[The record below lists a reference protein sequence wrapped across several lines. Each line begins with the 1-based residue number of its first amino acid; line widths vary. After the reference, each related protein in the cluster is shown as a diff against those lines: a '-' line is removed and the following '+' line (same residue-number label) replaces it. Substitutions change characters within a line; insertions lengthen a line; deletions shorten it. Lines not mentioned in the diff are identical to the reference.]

1 MLEDYDDYLVG
12 GLDHFLF
19 FHILGIIIPTDLYVS
34 EGLNHQSDDD
44 DDYDDYDYDDYDDY
58 DETSDFLCSLLKD
71 RPCYF
76 LRRMGA
82 LETHPGEAW
91 TTKASVA
98 QLRNKVDRGMMQE
111 QWDIIMINYDIQKNY
126 LFGVALICFM

>member
-1 MLEDYDDYLVG
+1 MFQRG
-12 GLDHFLF
+12 WTTNQMMMMMMMMMM
-19 FHILGIIIPTDLYVS
+19 IIMMIMMMFMTI
-34 EGLNHQSDDD
+34 
-44 DDYDDYDYDDYDDY
+44 DDY
-58 DETSDFLCSLLKD
+58 DETSYFLCSLLKD

-82 LETHPGEAW
+82 LETHPGEAS

-111 QWDIIMINYDIQKNY
+111 QWNIIYKLWLIMIHDIQKNY

>member
-1 MLEDYDDYLVG
+1 MMMMM
-12 GLDHFLF
+12 
-19 FHILGIIIPTDLYVS
+19 IMIMIMMIMII
-34 EGLNHQSDDD
+34 
-44 DDYDDYDYDDYDDY
+44 DDY

-98 QLRNKVDRGMMQE
+98 QLRNKVDRGVMQE
-111 QWDIIMINYDIQKNY
+111 QWDIIMINYDIQKQ
-126 LFGVALICFM
+126 LFIWSCFDMFHVKVINVFDADSSFLGPVEMRSELSLPL